1 MASLPI
7 YAITLPIIHGS
18 NYLYPQ
24 SGVRPAANDPQL
36 KRGLGN
42 LQNTMFNNGIQCSDL
57 TVRQSRGGLGVGRG
71 LILRPW
77 YRQAVVGKT
86 DKFKRP
92 LSGRSLA
99 FDLKLYLFFN
109 LMHRS

>member
-1 MASLPI
+1 MVSLPI

-42 LQNTMFNNGIQCSDL
+42 LQKIIPNNDKQPPKL
-57 TVRQSRGGLGVGRG
+57 TVRKNTGKYGVD
-71 LILRPW
+71 W
-77 YRQAVVGKT
+77 
-86 DKFKRP
+86 
-92 LSGRSLA
+92 
-99 FDLKLYLFFN
+99 DLK
-109 LMHRS
+109 SD